1 MSSHGSEK
9 RGSVVRVI
17 SAHLKAL
24 VIYNIVYNLVDEQ
37 QRIQALADASGCS
50 IWNAKGFTP
59 QGLLEWQA
67 VHHTDAQRRP

>member
-37 QRIQALADASGCS
+37 QRIQALADSTRREL
-50 IWNAKGFTP
+50 WNSKGLAP
-59 QGLLEWQA
+59 QGVLERQTI
-67 VHHTDAQRRP
+67 HHPDAQH